1 MSPFAGEGRG
11 GPHQVPASFSWW
23 AFDPALLADKKE
35 EQGLTISVCLPA
47 RDEAA
52 TVGEIVAP
60 IRRRLVDALGLVD
73 ELIVIDD
80 GSVDAT
86 SPVALAAGADVVPID
101 TLLPEEGPGWGK
113 GNVIW
118 RSMAAATGDLI
129 CWIDADIRNFELH
142 FVTGLL
148 GPLLADPQL
157 SFVKGHYRRPLDGQP
172 TGGGRVSELVA
183 RPLLSRFFPALASFA
198 QPLAGEYAGRRTLLE
213 TLPIVEGWG
222 VEVALLIDIW
232 RAGGMRGLAQVDLG
246 VREHRNRPLDELAL
260 SAMAVLTTVLERAGV
275 KAEDAGNSELLRFA
289 GEAGVVGIPVAHTE
303 RPPIR
308 TRPGYRP
315 ARPSRTLP
323 AAAAAD
329 PRPPISAT
337 PPSATPSIGTTPS
350 ISAPPN
356 ITATPPVP
364 TISTAPVSVP
374 RSGPEEVPVV
384 SIATLPTPPEPDA
397 PEGGGVDRERLIH
410 AVEELLIAIGEDP
423 ERDGLLRT
431 PERVADMYAELVS
444 GLHED
449 PARHLDVRF
458 DADHD
463 ELILVRDIPFASL
476 CEHHLMPFSGKAHL
490 GYIPGVD
497 GRITGLSKL
506 ARLVDGFARRPQ
518 VQERL
523 TTQVADAIE
532 ARLNPRGVVVV
543 IEAEHLC
550 MSMRGVKKPGAT
562 TVTSAVR
569 GVLRDDAAAR
579 AEAMTILHGSGA
591 GR

>member
-1 MSPFAGEGRG
+1 
-11 GPHQVPASFSWW
+11 VPASFSWW
-23 AFDPALLADKKE
+23 AFDPALLADQKE

-86 SPVALAAGADVVPID
+86 APVALAAGADVVPID

-118 RSMAAATGDLI
+118 RSLAAATGDLV

-148 GPLLADPQL
+148 GPLLADPQV

-183 RPLLSRFFPALASFA
+183 RPLLSRFFPELAAFA

-213 TLPIVEGWG
+213 ALPIVEGWG

-232 RAGGMRGLAQVDLG
+232 RTVGMRGLAQVDLG

-260 SAMAVLTTVLERAGV
+260 SAMAVLATVLDRAGV
-275 KAEDAGNSELLRFA
+275 KPEDAGPSELLRFA

-308 TRPGYRP
+308 TRPGYR
-315 ARPSRTLP
+315 RLSRVLP
-323 AAAAAD
+323 AG
-329 PRPPISAT
+329 T
-337 PPSATPSIGTTPS
+337 PPDSRATLRTAEVPSPR
-350 ISAPPN
+350 SAPR
-356 ITATPPVP
+356 
-364 TISTAPVSVP
+364 STP
-374 RSGPEEVPVV
+374 RSAPRSAPEEVPVV
-384 SIATLPTPPEPDA
+384 SIATLPTPPEPDE

-431 PERVADMYAELVS
+431 PERVADMYAELCS

-476 CEHHLMPFSGKAHL
+476 CEHHLMPFSGRAHL

>member
-1 MSPFAGEGRG
+1 
-11 GPHQVPASFSWW
+11 V
-23 AFDPALLADKKE
+23 LADQKE

-52 TVGEIVAP
+52 TVGDIVAP
-60 IRRRLVDALGLVD
+60 IRRRLVDTLGLVD

-86 SPVALAAGADVVPID
+86 GPVALAAGADVVPID

-118 RSMAAATGDLI
+118 RSLAASTGDLV

-148 GPLLADPQL
+148 GPLLADPQV

-183 RPLLSRFFPALASFA
+183 RPLLSRFFPELAAFA

-213 TLPIVEGWG
+213 RLPIVEGWG

-232 RAGGMRGLAQVDLG
+232 RAVGMRGLAQVDLG

-275 KAEDAGNSELLRFA
+275 TPGDAGPSELLRFA
-289 GEAGVVGIPVAHTE
+289 GEAGVVGIPVTHTE

-315 ARPSRTLP
+315 TRLTRVP
-323 AAAAAD
+323 AA
-329 PRPPISAT
+329 PSPPHHAT
-337 PPSATPSIGTTPS
+337 VRTTE
-350 ISAPPN
+350 
-356 ITATPPVP
+356 VP
-364 TISTAPVSVP
+364 VP

-384 SIATLPTPPEPDA
+384 SIATLPTPPEPDE

-431 PERVADMYAELVS
+431 PERVADMYAELCS
-444 GLHED
+444 GLRED

-476 CEHHLMPFSGKAHL
+476 CEHHLMPFSGRAHL

-506 ARLVDGFARRPQ
+506 ARLVEGFARRPQ